1 MHHFHPLSF
10 SQNLRLTFNHSGL
23 SRSPCDI
30 CLRCCERAFWTSLFQ
45 DFDSIAFPPISSL
58 HSICSHQGRD
68 VSTCAVCWPRVADTL
83 FCLADIVCVCVC
95 FSHQLHNSLTT
106 HTPRFASILL
116 FPGHEMD
123 YANLE
128 GILTFRGG
136 KWLSKRDHT
145 ILLNKCLYVEM
156 KNVDYPWQMY
166 SNNQIFSENLQCSSS
181 VSFIKL

>member
-1 MHHFHPLSF
+1 MKGRFEHLYFRILTALPSHPSTP
-10 SQNLRLTFNHSGL
+10 STQSVPTRAETFLLVQSVDREL
-23 SRSPCDI
+23 QIPYFVLQI
-30 CLRCCERAFWTSLFQ
+30 L
-45 DFDSIAFPPISSL
+45 
-58 HSICSHQGRD
+58 
-68 VSTCAVCWPRVADTL
+68 
-83 FCLADIVCVCVC
+83 CVCVC
-95 FSHQLHNSLTT
+95 FSHQLQNSLTT

-136 KWLSKRDHT
+136 KWLSKRDRT

-156 KNVDYPWQMY
+156 KNVDYPWQMN